1 MYNFKVGV
9 WYMNEYD
16 AARPKFRTSN
26 EPDTIAK
33 KVQSDKSPSKVN
45 PIEFPKT
52 EKSETRKDYTLMFDD
67 PNDDIMREIQEQEEF
82 DKNTD
87 EF

>member
-1 MYNFKVGV
+1 MS
-9 WYMNEYD
+9 EQD
-16 AARPKFRTSN
+16 AAKPKLRLSQN
-26 EPDTIAK
+26 PDMTVK
-33 KVQSDKSPSKVN
+33 KVRADKTMPNVK
-45 PIEFPKT
+45 PIECPKS